1 MKRARIERRLR
12 QISEQIKSLRDD
24 LGQTD
29 EQSRQLADE
38 ADDAR
43 IRALVSETPLAERE
57 HRQADRHSERLR
69 RHRERTSARLRELEI
84 EQDQLL
90 DRLGSL

>member
-12 QISEQIKSLRDD
+12 QISQQIKNLRDD
-24 LGQTD
+24 IGQTE
-29 EQSRQLADE
+29 EQSRQLEDE
-38 ADDAR
+38 ADNAR

-69 RHRERTSARLRELEI
+69 RHRERSLERLRELQV

-90 DRLGSL
+90 DRLSSL

>member
-12 QISEQIKSLRDD
+12 QISQQIKTLRDD
-24 LGQTD
+24 IGQTE
-29 EQSRQLADE
+29 EQSRQLTDE
-38 ADDAR
+38 ADNAR

-69 RHRERTSARLRELEI
+69 RHRERSLERLQELQV

>member
-69 RHRERTSARLRELEI
+69 RHRERTSERLRELEI

>member
-12 QISEQIKSLRDD
+12 QISQQIKTLRED

-69 RHRERTSARLRELEI
+69 RHRERTSERLRELET

-90 DRLGSL
+90 DRLGAL